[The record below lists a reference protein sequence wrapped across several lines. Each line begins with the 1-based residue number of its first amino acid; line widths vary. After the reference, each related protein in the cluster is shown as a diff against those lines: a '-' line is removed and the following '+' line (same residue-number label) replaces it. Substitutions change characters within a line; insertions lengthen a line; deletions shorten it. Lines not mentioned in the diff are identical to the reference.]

1 MVTGMKNIV
10 VFVSDFDRAKEFYTG
25 VLKLPLAKES
35 APMMEFFSGTTT
47 LGVVAAFHDD
57 AKKLIGRHTGITLN
71 VQGIDDYCKE
81 LASAGCRF
89 VEQLESTPW
98 GKMAVIADPDGN
110 QFALVEG

>member
-10 VFVSDFDRAKEFYTG
+10 VFVSDFDKAKEYYTQ

-35 APMMEFFSGTTT
+35 VPMLEFFSGTTT

-71 VQGIDDYCKE
+71 VQNLDSYCKMLSE
-81 LASAGCRF
+81 AGARF
-89 VEQLESTPW
+89 IEPLESTPW